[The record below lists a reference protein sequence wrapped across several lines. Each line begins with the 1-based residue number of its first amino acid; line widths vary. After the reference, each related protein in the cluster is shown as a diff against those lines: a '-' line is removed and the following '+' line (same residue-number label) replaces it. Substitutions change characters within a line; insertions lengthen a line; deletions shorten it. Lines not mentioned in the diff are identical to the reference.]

1 VVYHSFFRGRGSRG
15 GRTYAGY
22 ARGWQCPPHR
32 GRFFHRLQHEANYVR
47 GRGLAAKHVSH
58 ARLNP
63 ASMPARAAQGSSAG
77 AVPATNTG
85 DVMGS
90 SNIQSGTTVS
100 QTNGIVG
107 MVAAQNR
114 HHHQSRKCSWHKK
127 EEKQRLKKE
136 VQQKPRLKTKKFCFR
151 CYKPGHGKVECKA
164 ELL

>member
-1 VVYHSFFRGRGSRG
+1 
-15 GRTYAGY
+15 
-22 ARGWQCPPHR
+22 
-32 GRFFHRLQHEANYVR
+32 
-47 GRGLAAKHVSH
+47 
-58 ARLNP
+58 
-63 ASMPARAAQGSSAG
+63 
-77 AVPATNTG
+77 
-85 DVMGS
+85 MGS